1 MEKETL
7 ILKEIFI
14 PILQKDERFEESKC
28 DSFFWNKLTDE
39 FINFE
44 HDKKPFYASIYSLN
58 LENVEQVLNKLESL
72 LNPFLDQLAESYVQ
86 GNSSDITQKLSKVSQ
101 YFNERVLF
109 YNDLKKAI
117 FLSERK
123 RLKSELPTMFE
134 KYSFEID
141 DKKLIQAITNSE
153 RQDLK
158 NKFKQW
164 DKELE
169 YSSKKITDTI
179 KFSLSMDTK
188 DSEQNK
194 TIFEQEEPFHFSKK
208 LRYST
213 KSNRKI
219 ISLSLIK
226 YTVAACFVLTAGI
239 MYLKFNTDKNFI
251 QPNETNVVTAP
262 VKKDTNSKGTNIS
275 EILSEALAEVATVA
289 KTIPVIESGLGF
301 ASKEKKIKII
311 ENNQRA
317 RMQSIEIAIDKYR
330 QFIEK
335 ELTENKVGYGPVV
348 KKIESK
354 IKALQNELA
363 LLKEREN
370 HYVFDGKAL
379 VLYVS
384 DNAKE
389 NAIVLYEDKYYL
401 KRDADFYSLTIA
413 KQQQPYKKVTDA
425 SLLEVLYNLYSE

>member
-1 MEKETL
+1 MEKEIQ
-7 ILKEIFI
+7 ILKDLFI
-14 PILQKDERFEESKC
+14 PVLQKDERFEESKC

-86 GNSSDITQKLSKVSQ
+86 GNSSDITQKLSKVSH
-101 YFNERVLF
+101 YFNDRVLF

-123 RLKSELPTMFE
+123 RLKSELPSMFE

-141 DKKLIQAITNSE
+141 GKKLIQAITNSE

-169 YSSKKITDTI
+169 YCNTTITDI
-179 KFSLSMDTK
+179 KFSLSGATK
-188 DSEQNK
+188 DTDQNK
-194 TIFEQEEPFHFSKK
+194 TIFEEEGQ
-208 LRYST
+208 LTYST

-226 YTVAACFVLTAGI
+226 YTVAACIVLTAGI

-262 VKKDTNSKGTNIS
+262 VKKDINSRGTNIS
-275 EILSEALAEVATVA
+275 EIPSEALAEVATVT
-289 KTIPVIESGLGF
+289 KTTTVIESGFGF

-317 RMQSIEIAIDKYR
+317 RMQSILIAIDRYR
-330 QFIEK
+330 KFLEK
-335 ELTENKVGYGPVV
+335 EFTENKVGDGPVI
-348 KKIESK
+348 KEIDSK

-370 HYVFDGKAL
+370 HYVFDGKEL
-379 VLYVS
+379 VIHNS
-384 DNAKE
+384 NTAKE
-389 NAIVLYEDKYYL
+389 NSIVLYDKKYYL
-401 KRDADFYSLTIA
+401 KQSSDYFLLRITNKPENFI
-413 KQQQPYKKVTDA
+413 KVSNTD
-425 SLLEVLYNLYSE
+425 VIDNLNEIIFGDK